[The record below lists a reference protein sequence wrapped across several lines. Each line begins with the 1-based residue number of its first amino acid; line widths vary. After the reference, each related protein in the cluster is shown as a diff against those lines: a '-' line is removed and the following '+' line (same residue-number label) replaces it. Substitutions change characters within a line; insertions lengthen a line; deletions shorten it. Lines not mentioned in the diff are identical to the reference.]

1 MRKEFAPETT
11 SMLFTFLLKKSLL
24 YEERVGSRNCV
35 KIAFLLSDKEF
46 TL

>member
-11 SMLFTFLLKKSLL
+11 SKLFNSHLKRSLL

-35 KIAFLLSDKEF
+35 KIAFLLSNKEF